1 MKPRAR
7 PKQKPAQQKILDD
20 HRQIGE
26 LLGKIAGTGVA
37 TEIAASLD
45 ALLPVLIR
53 HFQEEEDEIDGL
65 HIDIQRRSPQQHQA
79 LLGLKS
85 EHVQLLAA
93 ARDLLLQAKAA
104 KGSSDKLQKLGVQL
118 KERLATHES
127 KETELFLDSIWTD
140 IGEGD

>member
-1 MKPRAR
+1 MKPRAK

-26 LLGKIAGTGVA
+26 LLGKIAGTGAA
-37 TEIAASLD
+37 TEIVGSLD

-79 LLGLKS
+79 LLSLKG
-85 EHVQLLAA
+85 EHVQLLTA